1 MENTINVEPNSEDC
15 VRRNPT
21 ISNALNEPVKISA
34 AERMYSQHL
43 CNVKKYQRKN
53 PEKMKEKSKRYMVK
67 LKEDKIRYGEYL
79 DKRRNYYNAVL
90 KPNKENKV
98 VEAHEKLNT
107 TLVI

>member
-1 MENTINVEPNSEDC
+1 
-15 VRRNPT
+15 
-21 ISNALNEPVKISA
+21 
-34 AERMYSQHL
+34 MYSQHL
-43 CNVKKYQRKN
+43 CNVKKYQRNN
-53 PEKMKEKSKRYMVK
+53 PKKMKEKSKRYMVK